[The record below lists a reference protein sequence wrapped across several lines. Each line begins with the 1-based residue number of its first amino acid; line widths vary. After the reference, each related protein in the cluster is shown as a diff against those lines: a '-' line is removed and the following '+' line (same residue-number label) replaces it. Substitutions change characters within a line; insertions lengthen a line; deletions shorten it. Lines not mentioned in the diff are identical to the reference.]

1 MPVHPVG
8 FLVLTVNGVFGIPVS
23 GKSVTLESFGL
34 SPERLKL
41 VEISPKAG
49 DSGEL
54 LDIAGLVQTLD
65 GPPSDNPIASRIG
78 GFSDVSEAEKQP
90 GILDAE
96 LIAMIL
102 SPQLGKHN
110 SYQNFDKFLSSGGSM
125 GLQTDML
132 PYGTYAVNP
141 LLVQVEEMP
150 IVSVR
155 QGEVAVVRANE
166 GLPSVD
172 MSGEDFKHGSIVRPG
187 HQGLWREPLRVGK
200 YALNP
205 RAYSV
210 EKVPTSIISLNWS
223 ELESHAHDLDSELSS
238 IHAVSQ
244 DGFPFVLDLVVQIHV
259 ADTNAS
265 RVISRVGSFRNLI
278 NEVLQGAVGNYFRE
292 TLQGMSATQFIKQRK
307 DVQER
312 AYLHIQEML
321 QKYNVELVDV
331 LIQDVK
337 LPDELTKVLQ
347 QREIAQQEQ
356 ETYQMQTAAEEK
368 RSAREKAKGEA
379 DMQSRKMEAEV
390 GVEIAQR
397 RSEARK
403 QEADGDAYYAE
414 TTGKAQAAAVRANG
428 IALAESWEAQQD
440 ALGQNNA
447 AIIEVMKTVGANN
460 IRITQDILTTGG
472 GSDSGGG
479 LMALVMATLAKQL
492 HSEAATPAAKP

>member
-8 FLVLTVNGVFGIPVS
+8 FLVLTVNGVYGIPVS
-23 GKSVTLESFGL
+23 GKPVTLESFGL
-34 SPERLKL
+34 TADRLRQI
-41 VEISPKAG
+41 EISPKETATG
-49 DSGEL
+49 DI
-54 LDIAGLVQTLD
+54 LDVAGLVQTLD

-78 GFSDVSEAEKQP
+78 GFQDITAVEAQEGVSDAT
-90 GILDAE
+90 
-96 LIAMIL
+96 LISMVLA
-102 SPQLGKHN
+102 PQLGKHN
-110 SYQNFDKFLSSGGSM
+110 SYQNFDLFLSSGGSM
-125 GLQTDML
+125 GLQTDLL

-141 LLVQVEEMP
+141 LLVQVEEVP

-172 MSGEDFKHGSIVRPG
+172 TSGEDFKHGAIVRPG

-259 ADTNAS
+259 ADTYAS

-292 TLQGMSATQFIKQRK
+292 TIQGMTATQFIKQRK
-307 DVQER
+307 EVQER
-312 AYLHIQEML
+312 AYVHIQEML
-321 QKYNVELVDV
+321 KKYNVELVDV

-337 LPDELTKVLQ
+337 LPAELAKVLQ

-356 ETYQMQTAAEEK
+356 ETYQMQTAAEIK

-397 RSEARK
+397 KSEARK
-403 QEADGDAYYAE
+403 QEADGDAYYTE
-414 TTGKAQAAAVRANG
+414 TTGKAHASAVKANG
-428 IALAESWEAQQD
+428 IAQAESWEAQQS
-440 ALGQNNA
+440 ALGATNA
-447 AIIEVMKTVGANN
+447 ALIEVMKTVGANN
-460 IRITQDILTTGG
+460 IRITPDILTTSGA
-472 GSDSGGG
+472 GSDASSG
-479 LMALVMATLAKQL
+479 LMALVMATMAKQL
-492 HSEAATPAAKP
+492 KDQSVTEPTV